1 MGRQRGF
8 TGEPPSAIPDLVGLR
23 VDFEEMG
30 LRQKMKAV
38 GAKWDPGRRLWLLR
52 RDARSGSACKRES
65 PHRPPNKWFML
76 FEACI

>member
-38 GAKWDPGRRLWLLR
+38 GAKWGPGRRLWLLR
-52 RDARSGSACKRES
+52 RDRAIGLGLQARIATPTAEQ
-65 PHRPPNKWFML
+65 MVY
-76 FEACI
+76 AI

>member
-1 MGRQRGF
+1 
-8 TGEPPSAIPDLVGLR
+8 LR

-52 RDARSGSACKRES
+52 RDRAIGLGLQARIATPTAEQ
-65 PHRPPNKWFML
+65 MVY
-76 FEACI
+76 AI